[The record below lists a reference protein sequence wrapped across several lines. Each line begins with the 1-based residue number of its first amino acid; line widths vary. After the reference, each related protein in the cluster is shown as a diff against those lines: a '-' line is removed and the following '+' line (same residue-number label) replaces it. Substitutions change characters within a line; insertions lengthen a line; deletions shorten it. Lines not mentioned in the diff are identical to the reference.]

1 MVRRTLWF
9 GTALSLLAIP
19 LEAQEPTLV
28 VENGRVIIGD
38 GTVLERGTV
47 VVGGDRILSVTEE
60 PVEAPGARRV
70 DASGKTVLPGLVD
83 SHTHFLSW
91 DLSSWPPGDSTFEP
105 PPRQGL
111 ENLWRAYLEAGI
123 TTVVSTGDFWPS
135 VGQVRDRIR
144 AGQLVGPRVFTAGPA
159 FTAPGGHPAATV
171 CLAMA
176 KAEVARRWCREHGTV
191 EVETPRAAR
200 AAVARL
206 AREGVDL
213 IKMVYDT
220 INPPA
225 AEHLE
230 ADVMREIVVA
240 AHEHGLKAYAH
251 INEVG
256 KAIAAVEAGLD
267 GLVHTPFVM
276 VEEGQRERLAAVM
289 HENGVTAVTTALWL
303 EFLRDGAARRGN
315 EERAAWYDA
324 SLQQRLETI
333 RRIAETDASLVVL
346 GTDTPVLPPGEA
358 FHGEVRLM
366 ARAGLSPGQILR
378 AATRNAAAHI
388 GRLDD
393 LGTLEPGKL
402 ADLIVVDGDPT
413 ADIGAIRHVRLVV
426 KGGKV
431 VVEN

>member
-1 MVRRTLWF
+1 MVRRTLLF

-19 LEAQEPTLV
+19 LEAQEPTLI

-47 VVGGDRILSVTEE
+47 VVGDDRILSVTEG
-60 PVEAPGARRV
+60 PVEAPGARRI
-70 DASGKTVLPGLVD
+70 DASGKTVLPGLID
-83 SHTHFLSW
+83 SHVHFLIW

-105 PPRQGL
+105 PLGKGL
-111 ENLWRAYLEAGI
+111 ENKRSAYLEVGI

-144 AGQLVGPRVFTAGPA
+144 AGELAGPRVFTAGPA

-171 CLAMA
+171 CSWV
-176 KAEVARRWCREHGTV
+176 AEVDEARRWCRAHGTV
-191 EVETPRAAR
+191 EVETPQAAR

-220 INPPA
+220 INPPV

-230 ADVMREIVVA
+230 TDVMREIVAA

-256 KAIAAVEAGLD
+256 KAIAGVEAGLD

-276 VEEGQRERLAAVM
+276 VEEGERERLAEVM
-289 HENGVTAVTTALWL
+289 HENGVTAVTTALLL

-315 EERAAWYDA
+315 DERAAWYDG
-324 SLQQRLETI
+324 SLQKRLETI

-346 GTDTPVLPPGEA
+346 GTDTPVLPPGDA

-366 ARAGLSPGQILR
+366 AQAGLSPGQILR

-393 LGTLEPGKL
+393 LGTLEHGKL

-413 ADIGAIRHVRLVV
+413 ADIGAIRNVEVVV
-426 KGGKV
+426 KGGEV